1 MKAIISKTF
10 GGPDVLQLGE
20 APIPQINDHEI
31 LIEVH
36 ASALNRA
43 DTLQRMGK
51 YPPPKGESNI
61 IGLEVSGVVSK
72 IGSAVDKWK
81 IGDRVCALLAGGEYA
96 KVLDELDIF
105 PNPVNSILYVEY
117 NEKLY
122 QNLQFK
128 AYNMQGQSMNDT
140 MLIKQ

>member
-1 MKAIISKTF
+1 
-10 GGPDVLQLGE
+10 
-20 APIPQINDHEI
+20 
-31 LIEVH
+31 
-36 ASALNRA
+36 
-43 DTLQRMGK
+43 
-51 YPPPKGESNI
+51 
-61 IGLEVSGVVSK
+61 
-72 IGSAVDKWK
+72 
-81 IGDRVCALLAGGEYA
+81 
-96 KVLDELDIF
+96 LDELDIF